1 MENRHQ
7 AGFSGFVVL
16 KGFVFVTTTNQEIIS
31 RYFFKNKTLIA
42 DGSKKYSSVVKS
54 IARFDDNI
62 IACYEAEESLY
73 VINTE
78 LMGDFTLYVGVV
90 YKQLET
96 VNDTTI
102 VAQKDQ
108 SHFDIITIKNKTI
121 TLRQELILKI
131 SSYISFTVTK
141 DLNIIII
148 NAGTQSIICI
158 DQSGEVKWEVDN
170 LIYASD
176 VTRDQYGNVFLLY
189 IGNDLKGNHVIYVK
203 SDGSY
208 SRVILSELSP
218 KVNPGLITVDER
230 GTLYISFN
238 QLIHVFEFD

>member
-7 AGFSGFVVL
+7 AGVSGFVVL
-16 KGFVFVTTTNQEIIS
+16 KGFVFVTRTNQAIIC
-31 RYFFKNKTLIA
+31 RYSLKNKTLVA
-42 DGSKKYSSVVKS
+42 NGSTQYNSVVKS

-62 IACYEAEESLY
+62 IVCYEADEWLY
-73 VINTE
+73 AFNTE
-78 LMGDFTLYVGVV
+78 LKDGFRVYVGVV

-121 TLRQELILKI
+121 TLRQELILNI
-131 SSYISFTVTK
+131 SSYVSFTVTN

-148 NAGTQSIICI
+148 NAGKQSITCI
-158 DQSGEVKWEVDN
+158 DQKGEVKWEVRN
-170 LIYASD
+170 LRFASD
-176 VTRDQYGNVFLLY
+176 ITIDQYGNLFVLY
-189 IGNDLKGNHVIYVK
+189 MGNGHKQNHVIYVK

-208 SRVILSELSP
+208 SRVILSELYP
-218 KVNPGLITVDER
+218 KVNPGVIIVDER

-238 QLIHVFEFD
+238 QLIHIFEFD